1 MSETIILAQP
11 IKAELTSDGKLM
23 CADPE
28 ILNMQF
34 AAGGDD
40 FGVLAIPALL
50 SLSLQTARLK
60 LALSRA
66 VLVADANEFTEY
78 WVESRWADDHVH
90 LAILSSREIVR
101 PAEVNFDRALLIDPI
116 AGHFAVDIG
125 EERRILCLSGEF
137 PPDLDRRFV
146 GAEVTDFLNLDDQQL
161 SEWDKAER
169 SERAF
174 SLSHVEISPLDGDFR
189 MDARPQ
195 FSGQNDLAGF
205 RLFFKPN
212 ANRKVVDDPLPVA
225 EEASKPTIL
234 FGNQL
239 GPVLRQ
245 PLGRIIANAETIGVK
260 LHGPLRD
267 NYASYAKDIANAAK
281 HLIELVDDLSD
292 LEAVERAGF
301 KTAPDKIELG
311 DVARRVAGLLAL
323 KAADHQIQIITP
335 TPEQKVPATAEFRR
349 VLQILLNVVNN
360 AIRYSPD
367 GSKIRIDIAELN
379 GVACITVSDQGT
391 GIAPEDAEKI
401 FAKFERLGRSGDG
414 GSGLGLYISRR
425 LARAMGGE
433 LSVSTSAGGGA
444 CFALTLPAS
453 KLPS

>member
-1 MSETIILAQP
+1 M
-11 IKAELTSDGKLM
+11 
-23 CADPE
+23 
-28 ILNMQF
+28 
-34 AAGGDD
+34 
-40 FGVLAIPALL
+40 
-50 SLSLQTARLK
+50 
-60 LALSRA
+60 
-66 VLVADANEFTEY
+66 
-78 WVESRWADDHVH
+78 
-90 LAILSSREIVR
+90 
-101 PAEVNFDRALLIDPI
+101 
-116 AGHFAVDIG
+116 
-125 EERRILCLSGEF
+125 
-137 PPDLDRRFV
+137 
-146 GAEVTDFLNLDDQQL
+146 
-161 SEWDKAER
+161 
-169 SERAF
+169 
-174 SLSHVEISPLDGDFR
+174 
-189 MDARPQ
+189 
-195 FSGQNDLAGF
+195 
-205 RLFFKPN
+205 
-212 ANRKVVDDPLPVA
+212 
-225 EEASKPTIL
+225 
-234 FGNQL
+234 
-239 GPVLRQ
+239 RQ

-335 TPEQKVPATAEFRR
+335 APEQKVPATAEFRR
-349 VLQILLNVVNN
+349 VIQILLNVVNN

-433 LSVSTSAGGGA
+433 LSVSTATGGGA

>member
-1 MSETIILAQP
+1 MSDAIVLAQP
-11 IKAELTSDGKLM
+11 IRAELTSDGRLLR
-23 CADPE
+23 ADPE

-34 AAGGDD
+34 AAGGEES
-40 FGVLAIPALL
+40 GLLAVPALL
-50 SLSLQTARLK
+50 ALAMQTARLK
-60 LALSRA
+60 LALARL
-66 VLVADANEFTEY
+66 VVVADDRECSEY
-78 WVESRWADDHVH
+78 WVESRWANDHVH
-90 LAILSSREIVR
+90 LAILSTR
-101 PAEVNFDRALLIDPI
+101 PIANSGEMNLERANAVDLF

-125 EERRILCLSGEF
+125 ARREILCLSGNF
-137 PPDLDRRFV
+137 PPDFDRQFV
-146 GAEVTDFLNLDDQQL
+146 GGQIGDFLKLDQKQL
-161 SEWDKAER
+161 LEWDKAEKGA
-169 SERAF
+169 RAF
-174 SLSHVEISPLDGDFR
+174 SLAEVAITLLAESFR

-195 FSGQNDLAGF
+195 FSMQDMLTGF
-205 RLFFKPN
+205 RLNFVPITD
-212 ANRKVVDDPLPVA
+212 RKIAVPDKISLA
-225 EEASKPTIL
+225 EPKPTIL

-267 NYASYAKDIANAAK
+267 NYAAYAKDIANAAK
-281 HLIELVDDLSD
+281 HLVELVDDLSD
-292 LEAVERAGF
+292 LEAVERADF

-335 TPEQKVPATAEFRR
+335 SPEEKVPATAEFRR
-349 VLQILLNVVNN
+349 VLQILLNLVNN

-367 GSKIRIDIAELN
+367 GSKIRVDIAALN
-379 GVACITVSDQGT
+379 DTACITVSDQGD
-391 GIAPEDAEKI
+391 GISPEHYEKV
-401 FAKFERLGRSGDG
+401 FEKFERLGRSGDG

-433 LSVSTSAGGGA
+433 LSVSKAPVGGA

-453 KLPS
+453 